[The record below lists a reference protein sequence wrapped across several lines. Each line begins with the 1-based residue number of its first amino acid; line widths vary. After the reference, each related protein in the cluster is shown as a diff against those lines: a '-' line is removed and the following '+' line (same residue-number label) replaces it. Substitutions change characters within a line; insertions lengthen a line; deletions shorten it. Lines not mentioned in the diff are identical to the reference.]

1 MTESSEIDNLRKN
14 VDDAKMKL
22 ATEIKVLYQ
31 TDMPWLILLLLSAL
45 YLFIFFCLVEK
56 ASCRRTTIPESRTDA
71 KESSVLKKTQN
82 THLCA

>member
-1 MTESSEIDNLRKN
+1 MMESSEIDNLWKN

-45 YLFIFFCLVEK
+45 YLFIYQSLFV
-56 ASCRRTTIPESRTDA
+56 
-71 KESSVLKKTQN
+71 
-82 THLCA
+82 